1 MGTSETGRATLRV
14 ERGAAG
20 EEELAAVALVLC
32 SVLAA
37 RREQVPADREP
48 PPAPSWRP
56 ERAAAVYRS
65 PHSW

>member
-1 MGTSETGRATLRV
+1 MGTSDTGRATLRI

-37 RREQVPADREP
+37 RREQAADREP
-48 PPAPSWRP
+48 AAAPSWRP
-56 ERAAAVYRS
+56 ERPAVVYRS